1 MNLFGMGS
9 TELLVALVLALLVL
23 GPQRLVRFARSAGKT
38 VRRLRTMSSDLTK
51 TITDAVPL
59 DEDEAESEGPDAD
72 KKKVPRLKKITDEIK
87 QALTLEDE
95 KPAGGSANGEEAP
108 KESPAEKG
116 EEIGDSLRKIRQ
128 EIGEAL
134 SDKDAA
140 GPEIPVDKDE

>member
-9 TELLVALVLALLVL
+9 TELIVALVLALLVL
-23 GPQRLVRFARSAGKT
+23 GPQRLVKFARSAGKT
-38 VRRLRTMSSDLTK
+38 VRRLREMSSDLTK

-87 QALTLEDE
+87 AALTIEE
-95 KPAGGSANGEEAP
+95 PAESSANGEEAP

-116 EEIGDSLRKIRQ
+116 EDIGDSLRKIRQ

-134 SDKDAA
+134 SDKETP
-140 GPEIPVDKDE
+140 GPEIPLDKDE